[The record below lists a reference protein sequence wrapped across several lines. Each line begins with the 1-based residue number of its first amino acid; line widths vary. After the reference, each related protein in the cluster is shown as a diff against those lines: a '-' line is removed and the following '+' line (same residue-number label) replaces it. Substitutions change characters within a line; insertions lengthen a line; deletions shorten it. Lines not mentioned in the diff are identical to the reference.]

1 MTTSEKHTSRNDL
14 TGEDKFG
21 KFTLSMAHGMSC
33 DCCGASTSV
42 RVRYDQQTIRLPDG
56 IEATD
61 TILRT
66 PSHMGIGIVCGCY
79 AKFHRQVTHIQE
91 TMKARK

>member
-1 MTTSEKHTSRNDL
+1 MTSSNAERL

-21 KFTLSMAHGMSC
+21 KFTLDLRIAEAFC
-33 DCCGASTSV
+33 DCCGHSTSV
-42 RVRYDQQTIRLPDG
+42 RVRYDVQTIRLPDG
-56 IEATD
+56 IKTSD
-61 TILRT
+61 TILHT

-91 TMKARK
+91 RMKR